1 MENFKIEL
9 DADGIAV
16 VTFDVPKRSMNTL
29 TNSVIAEFPTLLAKL
44 REDPAIKGVII
55 RSGKVGS
62 FCAGADLGDLLEQ
75 AGTRMDPP
83 PVSAQLR
90 ELELIGKPVAIAL
103 EGLALGG
110 GLELAM
116 ACHYRVA
123 VNSPKVVFGLP
134 EVTIG
139 LLPGGGGTQRLA
151 RLVGAEKALPMLL
164 EGKPVPAPKAAELGI
179 VDELAAEGEVLAAAK
194 RWILNGGSS
203 VARWD
208 AKGYKIPGGTPY
220 APANMQTFLMATA
233 MLRKNT
239 FGNFPAAENILKCV
253 FEGIQV
259 PIEKGL
265 ALETQYF
272 IKTFATPQARAMI
285 RSLFVSRQALAK
297 GGAWAGKAEAP
308 QKVGVVGAGMMGAG
322 IAYAQAARK
331 IETVLIDVDQAAAEK
346 GKDYS
351 RQLVDKAAQ
360 RGRMSEAAGGDLLNR
375 IAPTTDFGQ
384 LSDVDL
390 VVEAVFEDFDLK
402 RKVIRQIEENLS
414 AKTLFGSNTSTL
426 PISALAE
433 NSARPDNFIGIHFF
447 SPVDRMDLVEIIRG
461 TKTDEDA
468 VARAVAY
475 AVAIG
480 KTPIV
485 VNDSRGFYTSRCFG
499 TYIYEGLEML
509 VEGITP
515 ALIENAGRMTGMPRG
530 PLEISDDVA
539 IDLSLRV
546 IEQTKAA
553 LGDAYETRPFV
564 QVIESLVKAGR
575 LGRKSG
581 AGFYEYPAEG
591 RKHLWGGL
599 GEIALVAT
607 GDAALPDVEWLKMR
621 LLHRQ
626 ALEAARCFHEGVI
639 DDPRA
644 ADVGAIMGWGFA
656 SWTGG
661 PLSYIDG
668 IGTAR
673 FVAECDELAAKL
685 GSRFAVPDALRA
697 MAARGDGYYPKSNKA
712 AA

>member
-1 MENFKIEL
+1 MENFRIEL

-16 VTFDVPKRSMNTL
+16 VTFDVPGRSMNTL
-29 TNSVIAEFPTLLAKL
+29 TNSVIAEFPALLAKL
-44 REDPAIKGVII
+44 RDDDAIKGVVF

-62 FCAGADLGDLLEQ
+62 FCAGADLGDLLEH
-75 AGTRMDPP
+75 AGTRMMPP

-90 ELELIGKPVAIAL
+90 ELELLGKPVAIAL
-103 EGLALGG
+103 EGLTLGG

-123 VNSPKVVFGLP
+123 ANSPKVVFGLP

-151 RLVGAEKALPMLL
+151 RLVGVEKALPLLL
-164 EGKPVPAPKAAELGI
+164 EGKPVPAPRAAELGI

-194 RWILNGGSS
+194 RWIIGGGSAT
-203 VARWD
+203 ARWD
-208 AKGYKIPGGTPY
+208 VKGYKIPGGTPY
-220 APANMQTFLMATA
+220 TPANMQAFMMAAA
-233 MLRKNT
+233 MLRKT
-239 FGNFPAAENILKCV
+239 TYGNFPAAENILKCV
-253 FEGIQV
+253 FEGIQL
-259 PIEKGL
+259 PIEMGL
-265 ALETQYF
+265 AIETRYF

-297 GGAWAGKAEAP
+297 GGQWAGKAEAP
-308 QKVGVVGAGMMGAG
+308 KKVGVIGAGMMGAG
-322 IAYAQAARK
+322 IAYVQAARK
-331 IETVLIDVDQAAAEK
+331 IETVLLDVDQAAAEK
-346 GKDYS
+346 GKGYS
-351 RQLVDKAAQ
+351 RQLVEKAAK
-360 RGRMSEAAGGDLLNR
+360 RGRMTESAGNDLLDR
-375 IAPTTDFGQ
+375 ITPSADYAQ
-384 LSDVDL
+384 LRDVDL
-390 VVEAVFEDFDLK
+390 VVEAVFEDFELK
-402 RKVIRQIEENLS
+402 HKVIRQVEEQLP
-414 AKTLFGSNTSTL
+414 ATALFGSNTSTL
-426 PISALAE
+426 PISSLAE
-433 NSARPDNFIGIHFF
+433 ASAQADNFIGIHFF

-461 TKTDEDA
+461 TKTSEDA

-515 ALIENAGRMTGMPRG
+515 ALIENAGRMTSMPRG

-539 IDLSLRV
+539 NDLLLRV
-546 IEQTKAA
+546 IDQTKAA
-553 LGDAYETRPFV
+553 LGDAYEIRPFV
-564 QVIESLVKAGR
+564 PVIRSLVEAGR

-581 AGFYEYPAEG
+581 AGFYEYPGDG
-591 RKHLWGGL
+591 RKQLWSGL
-599 GEIALVAT
+599 SDLAPVAKGE
-607 GDAALPDVEWLKMR
+607 AALPDVEWLKTR

-639 DDPRA
+639 EDPRA

-656 SWTGG
+656 AWTGG

-668 IGTAR
+668 LGTAR

-685 GSRFAVPDALRA
+685 GPRFAVPDALRA
-697 MAARGDGYYPKSNKA
+697 MAAQGDGYYQKRSKA